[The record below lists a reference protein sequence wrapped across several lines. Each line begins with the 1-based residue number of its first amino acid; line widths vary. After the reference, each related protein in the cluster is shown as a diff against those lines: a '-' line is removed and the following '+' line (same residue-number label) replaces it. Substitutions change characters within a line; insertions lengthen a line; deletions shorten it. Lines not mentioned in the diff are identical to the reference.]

1 MSTSEEYKR
10 VYTGSE
16 TNAQYLQE
24 LFSESNIHS
33 RIRNDV
39 ESARLAGFGSTHGM
53 VLLFVFEKD
62 FDEALKIARSTFPND
77 FDHE

>member
-10 VYTGSE
+10 VYTGPE
-16 TNAQYLQE
+16 TNVQYLQE
-24 LFSESNIHS
+24 IFGESNIHS

-62 FDEALKIARSTFPND
+62 FDEALKIAKSTFPND
-77 FDHE
+77 FDNE